1 MFKKENLTIINIL
14 VLLTVLFLIGLSIVQ
29 KQLTKENV
37 LLIVGGIGVVFVDS
51 ILKKVSK
58 RMVPLMDS
66 DEQKGFLEQEKKT
79 KRDER
84 FVGILIAIVIVG
96 IVGIILYDHFFL

>member
-14 VLLTVLFLIGLSIVQ
+14 VLLVVLFLIGLSIVQ
-29 KQLTKENV
+29 KHLTKENL
-37 LLIVGGIGVVFVDS
+37 LLIVGGVGVVFVDS

-58 RMVPLMDS
+58 KMFPLMDA
-66 DEQKGFLEQEKKT
+66 DGQKEFLAQEKKT
-79 KRDER
+79 KHDER
-84 FVGILIAIVIVG
+84 FIGILIAIVIVG

>member
-29 KQLTKENV
+29 KHLIKENV
-37 LLIVGGIGVVFVDS
+37 LLIVGGIGVLFVDS

-58 RMVPLMDS
+58 RMFPLMDS
-66 DEQKGFLEQEKKT
+66 DEQKEFLAQEKKT
-79 KRDER
+79 KHDER
-84 FVGILIAIVIVG
+84 FIGIFITVMIIG
-96 IVGIILYDHFFL
+96 IIGAILYDHFFL